1 MNHEADQLHLQA
13 TEAQTELAETKLES
27 EELRQEVRRLQA
39 ALDVANTDLEYFD
52 ERFQTAQSEST
63 QTETLVFEVETQT
76 NMSDGRPADFGTPK
90 NRPLLKSVMQ
100 QTDEVKAFMK
110 A

>member
-1 MNHEADQLHLQA
+1 M
-13 TEAQTELAETKLES
+13 
-27 EELRQEVRRLQA
+27 RQEVSRLQS

-52 ERFQTAQSEST
+52 ERFQTAQSDST
-63 QTETLVFEVETQT
+63 QTETFTYEVETQT

-100 QTDEVKAFMK
+100 QTDEVKALPK
-110 A
+110 AQPGTP